1 MSESETDL
9 PASYQS
15 EMGDRTT
22 IQAAIRHH
30 LEALEVDNAS
40 KYTLMQRREHL
51 NWFAEWVLS
60 AHGITFAD
68 ELRVVHLRGWI
79 AHLQK
84 KPSLHG
90 GGKLSDASIQ
100 SYGRSLAA
108 FCHWLEK
115 EEIIE
120 KPITTHFRLPRMEKK
135 FVPTFTPDEVERLLA
150 ACEADSKYNPHMR
163 KAMTAR
169 NRAMVSVLIDT
180 GIRRSEL
187 AGLRLGDID
196 RDLRVLLVH
205 RKGNK
210 WQQVPISQ
218 EGFKPLHDYLTKH
231 RPYLAKI
238 GGLVTAKRGDSVF
251 LSEHGKPLTP
261 AGVSHLFETLQERTG
276 IEGKRV
282 SPHNCRRYMATMQ
295 LASGRSPL
303 DVQRQMGHS
312 TLVMTNHYA
321 SLSVEHLKRSHDA
334 HSPLRVRPGDK
345 ITGVGTGY
353 WEEE

>member
-1 MSESETDL
+1 MSDSKTDS
-9 PASYQS
+9 AD
-15 EMGDRTT
+15 EVEDRTT
-22 IQAAIRHH
+22 IRTAIRNH

-40 KYTLMQRREHL
+40 KYTLKQRLEHL
-51 NWFAEWVLS
+51 NWFAEWVRTTN
-60 AHGITFAD
+60 GIKYAD
-68 ELRVVHLRGWI
+68 ELRVIHLRGWI

-84 KPSLHG
+84 RPSQHG
-90 GGKLSDASIQ
+90 GGLLSDASIQ

-115 EEIIE
+115 EEVIG

-135 FVPTFTPDEVERLLA
+135 FVPTFTSAEVERLLA
-150 ACEADSKYNPHMR
+150 ACDADIRYSSQTR

-196 RDLRVLLVH
+196 KDLRLLLVH

-210 WQQVPISQ
+210 WQQVPISH
-218 EGFKPLHDYLTKH
+218 EGFKSLHDYLTKQ
-231 RPYLAKI
+231 RPHLAKI
-238 GGLVTAKRGDSVF
+238 GGSTVAKRGDAAF

-312 TLVMTNHYA
+312 SLTMTNHYA

-334 HSPLRVRPGDK
+334 HSPLRVRQGEK
-345 ITGVGTGY
+345 NIGYGTGY

>member
-1 MSESETDL
+1 MDGTDL
-9 PASYQS
+9 SSSQD
-15 EMGDRTT
+15 EVEERTT
-22 IQAAIRHH
+22 VLAAIRNH
-30 LEALEVDNAS
+30 LEALELDNAS
-40 KYTLMQRREHL
+40 TYTLTQRRMHL
-51 NWFAEWVLS
+51 NWFAGWLLS
-60 AHGITFAD
+60 AHHIAFVD
-68 ELRVVHLRGWI
+68 KLRVVHLRGWI
-79 AHLQK
+79 AHMQK
-84 KPSLHG
+84 KPSQHG

-108 FCHWLEK
+108 FCHWLER
-115 EEIIE
+115 EEVIE

-135 FVPTFTPDEVERLLA
+135 FIPTFTPDDVERLLA
-150 ACEADSKYNPHMR
+150 ACEADSRYNPQMR

-196 RDLRVLLVH
+196 RDLRILLVH

-218 EGFKPLHDYLTKH
+218 DGFKSLHDYLTKH
-231 RPYLAKI
+231 RPYLAQI
-238 GGLVTAKRGDSVF
+238 GGGTTAKRGDAVF
-251 LSEHGKPLTP
+251 LSEHGRPLKP
-261 AGVSHLFETLQERTG
+261 AGVSHLFETLQARTG

-282 SPHNCRRYMATMQ
+282 SPHNCRRYMATTQ
-295 LASGRSPL
+295 LASGRSPM

-312 TLVMTNHYA
+312 TLTMTNHYA
-321 SLSVEHLKRSHDA
+321 SLSIEQIKRSHDA
-334 HSPLRVRPGDK
+334 HSPLRARQGDK
-345 ITGVGTGY
+345 NAGMGTGY